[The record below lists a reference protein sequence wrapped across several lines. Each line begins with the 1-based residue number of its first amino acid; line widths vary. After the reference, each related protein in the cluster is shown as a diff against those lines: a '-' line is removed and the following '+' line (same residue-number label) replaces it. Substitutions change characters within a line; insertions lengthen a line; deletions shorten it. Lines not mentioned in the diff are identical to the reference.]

1 MIRNRSVSRSKI
13 IKISI
18 DDGDKEYLDPIALLG
33 ELIPHITDF
42 DIPLHVRI
50 SDLNSTVVYL
60 LSTFVSKEYEV
71 VNDTVKFGFKR
82 IRIKEMKVNLSYDL
96 EITAE

>member
-13 IKISI
+13 IKISTE
-18 DDGDKEYLDPIALLG
+18 DGDKEYLDPIALLG

-42 DIPLHVRI
+42 DIPLHVKI
-50 SDLNSTVVYL
+50 SDLSSSVSYL

-71 VNDTVKFGFKR
+71 FNDTIKFGFKR
-82 IRIKEMKVNLSYDL
+82 IRIKEMKVNISYDL